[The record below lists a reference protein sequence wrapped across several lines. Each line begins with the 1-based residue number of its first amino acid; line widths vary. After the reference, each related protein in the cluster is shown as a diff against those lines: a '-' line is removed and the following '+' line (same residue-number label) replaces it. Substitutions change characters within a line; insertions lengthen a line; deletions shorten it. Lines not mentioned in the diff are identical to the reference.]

1 MDNEVFILL
10 MLVGVF
16 AGFVDSA
23 VGGGGLLRL
32 PAVLWAGL
40 PPHVALGTNKFA
52 STAAAAVASIKYL
65 ESGIVPRKAARIGFI
80 LMIIFSMIGTYA
92 VLLVEP
98 DVLLPIVIVVL
109 IALFF
114 YVLFNPKFG
123 KEEDLKEERVIPVT
137 VGMGTGIGFY
147 EGFLG
152 PGTGSMLMAGYIK
165 GAGFGMDRAAATA
178 RILNFGGNIG
188 SYAIFAIVSI
198 PSSVNSKSTFSVFSK
213 ALYCLIKLLSGSFK
227 IRLKSSLFN
236 ASSSTLIGNLP

>member
-1 MDNEVFILL
+1 MDNEVFLLL

-52 STAAAAVASIKYL
+52 STAAAAVASVKYL
-65 ESGIVPRKAARIGFI
+65 ESDIVPRKAARIGFI

-109 IALFF
+109 IALF
-114 YVLFNPKFG
+114 L
-123 KEEDLKEERVIPVT
+123 
-137 VGMGTGIGFY
+137 
-147 EGFLG
+147 
-152 PGTGSMLMAGYIK
+152 S
-165 GAGFGMDRAAATA
+165 
-178 RILNFGGNIG
+178 
-188 SYAIFAIVSI
+188 
-198 PSSVNSKSTFSVFSK
+198 
-213 ALYCLIKLLSGSFK
+213 LIH
-227 IRLKSSLFN
+227 I
-236 ASSSTLIGNLP
+236 